1 MPLRSEH
8 LISTFLPP
16 VSPPSYGMAPLL
28 IIDPRNIPL
37 EGKRLV
43 GTLPVSLLAIRE
55 TDPIRPTGP
64 IEFDL
69 HATRDDDDIVVSG
82 TLHAPFSLDCVR
94 CLQPLDYVVE
104 VLDYKIEVPI
114 ENDQIIDLT
123 EGLREDIL
131 LTLPSYPRC
140 EDGNVNLR
148 ECPAESQF
156 APDSEDE
163 PDQPPTESRTAA
175 WDVLDKLK

>member
-1 MPLRSEH
+1 
-8 LISTFLPP
+8 
-16 VSPPSYGMAPLL
+16 
-28 IIDPRNIPL
+28 L
-37 EGKRLV
+37 EGRPFV

-64 IEFDL
+64 IEYNL
-69 HATRDDDDIVVSG
+69 RATRDDDDLLISG
-82 TLHAPFSLDCVR
+82 SLRAPFSLDCVR
-94 CLQPLDYVVE
+94 CLQPIDYLVE
-104 VLDYKIEVPI
+104 IDDYQIEIPI

-140 EDGNVNLR
+140 EDGNVIPR
-148 ECPAESQF
+148 DCSAEGQF
-156 APDSEDE
+156 EPDSEHE
-163 PDQPPTESRTAA
+163 PDQPPAESKTAA

>member
-1 MPLRSEH
+1 
-8 LISTFLPP
+8 
-16 VSPPSYGMAPLL
+16 MAPQL

-37 EGKRLV
+37 EGRHLV
-43 GTLPVSLLAIRE
+43 GTLPVSLLAIRDA
-55 TDPIRPTGP
+55 DPIRPTGP

-69 HATRDDDDIVVSG
+69 HASRDDDDLVITG
-82 TLHAPFSLDCVR
+82 TLRAPFSLDCVR
-94 CLQPLDYVVE
+94 CLQPLDYLVE
-104 VLDYKIEVPI
+104 IDDYQIEIPI

-148 ECPAESQF
+148 ECSAEGHF
-156 APDSEDE
+156 APDSEAE
-163 PDQPPTESRTAA
+163 SDQAPTESRTAA